1 MARTPKKTPV
11 TITSN
16 DKSNGKG
23 ERSPSPVLGSPVG
36 ASDERP
42 VGPLS
47 VVVQPEERDPVKVN
61 NASLTELK
69 NACDD
74 TLKRVSQLLL
84 SYA

>member
-1 MARTPKKTPV
+1 MARTPKKPV
-11 TITSN
+11 SIITD
-16 DKSNGKG
+16 DKTNTKG
-23 ERSPSPVLGSPVG
+23 ARSPSPALSSPVG

-47 VVVQPEERDPVKVN
+47 VVVPPEERDPVKVN

-74 TLKRVSQLLL
+74 TLKRVSHLLP
-84 SYA
+84 S

>member
-1 MARTPKKTPV
+1 MINT
-11 TITSN
+11 N
-16 DKSNGKG
+16 DKRNGKA
-23 ERSPSPVLGSPVG
+23 ERSPSPSLSSPVG

-47 VVVQPEERDPVKVN
+47 VVVPPEERDKVKVN

-74 TLKRVSQLLL
+74 SLKRVSRF
-84 SYA
+84 

>member
-1 MARTPKKTPV
+1 MARTPKKSPAVINT
-11 TITSN
+11 N
-16 DKSNGKG
+16 DKRNGHGSKA
-23 ERSPSPVLGSPVG
+23 EKSPSPPLSSPVG

-47 VVVQPEERDPVKVN
+47 VVVPPEERETVKVN

-74 TLKRVSQLLL
+74 SLKRVSRF
-84 SYA
+84 